1 MNYKN
6 IKVMKKTYFEP
17 EMRIVKLHGRARLL
31 EGSLTSVRRTS
42 TNLGDDDA
50 ADDFYYEG
58 AGAYEGR

>member
-17 EMRIVKLHGRARLL
+17 EMRIVKLHGHARMLS
-31 EGSLTSVRRTS
+31 GSPYTISS
-42 TNLGDDDA
+42 SKTNLDT

-58 AGAYEGR
+58 AGNYEGR

>member
-1 MNYKN
+1 MMNYKN

-17 EMRIVKLHGRARLL
+17 EMRIVKLHGRPLL
-31 EGSLTSVRRTS
+31 EGTSMQTVSRTT
-42 TNLGDDDA
+42 TNLST